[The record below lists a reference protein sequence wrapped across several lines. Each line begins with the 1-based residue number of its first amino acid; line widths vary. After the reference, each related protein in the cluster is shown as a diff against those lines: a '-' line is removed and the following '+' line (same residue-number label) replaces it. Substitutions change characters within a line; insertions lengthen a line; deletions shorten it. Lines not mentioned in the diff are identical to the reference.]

1 MHIPFFMQ
9 RKALLQKGDHMKKEN
24 VPSAEARG
32 ILYAVMVMLTF
43 LAAMALILGG
53 VYLYNRNK
61 DFYSALQGE
70 LNRGFYLTA
79 LLVLLGTSVVYT
91 PFSYGISHYF
101 LLSAE
106 GNARFSALFFLFCR
120 PLLLVKAV
128 GVSMVKKVLI
138 YLERLGI
145 LLGAALVEV
154 VLFFCFLVVMGENI
168 FAVKGDPFS
177 AAAEFMLRNPALI
190 ALSVLLWCGV
200 LLMLF
205 FSYLRY
211 ILCKYVLME
220 YPDVSVFQ
228 AVGVGKNALRGNFR
242 ATLLFYLRY
251 GASTVLYLLSF
262 GRYRRRLGGF
272 SLYARS
278 LARDGWRNYCRKRS
292 RGM

>member
-1 MHIPFFMQ
+1 
-9 RKALLQKGDHMKKEN
+9 MKKEKT
-24 VPSAEARG
+24 PWAEGRG
-32 ILYAVMVMLTF
+32 VFYAAMVMLTF
-43 LAAMALILGG
+43 LAGLALLLGG

-79 LLVLLGTSVVYT
+79 LLVLLGSSVVYT
-91 PFSYGISHYF
+91 PFSYGISRYF

-106 GNARFSALFFLFCR
+106 GEARFATLFYLFR
-120 PLLLVKAV
+120 SPLLLVKAI
-128 GVSMVKKVLI
+128 GVAVVKKVLI

-145 LLGAALVEV
+145 LLGAALGEV
-154 VLFFCFLVVMGENI
+154 LLFFCFLVVMGENI
-168 FAVKGDPFS
+168 FAVEGDPFA

-228 AVGVGKNALRGNFR
+228 AVKVGRGALRGSFF

-251 GASTVLYLLSF
+251 GASILLYLLSF
-262 GRYRRRLGGF
+262 GRYRRRFGGF
-272 SLYARS
+272 SLYARG
-278 LARDGWRNYCRKRS
+278 LAREGWRNYCRKRS
-292 RGM
+292 RGR

>member
-1 MHIPFFMQ
+1 
-9 RKALLQKGDHMKKEN
+9 MKKERT
-24 VPSAEARG
+24 PWAEGRG
-32 ILYAVMVMLTF
+32 ILYAAMVMLTF
-43 LAAMALILGG
+43 LAGLALLLGG

-79 LLVLLGTSVVYT
+79 LLVLLGSSVVYT
-91 PFSYGISHYF
+91 PFSYGISRYF

-106 GNARFSALFFLFCR
+106 GEARFATLFYLFR
-120 PLLLVKAV
+120 FPLMLAKAV
-128 GVSMVKKVLI
+128 GVAVVKKVLI

-145 LLGAALVEV
+145 LLCAALVEV
-154 VLFFCFLVVMGENI
+154 LLFFCFLVVMGENI
-168 FAVKGDPFS
+168 FAVEGDPFVS
-177 AAAEFMLRNPALI
+177 AAEFMLRNPALI
-190 ALSVLLWCGV
+190 TLSVLLWCGV

-228 AVGVGKNALRGNFR
+228 AVRVGRGALKGHFR

-251 GASTVLYLLSF
+251 GASILLYLLSF
-262 GRYRRRLGGF
+262 GRYRRRFGGF
-272 SLYARS
+272 SLYARD
-278 LARDGWRNYCRKRS
+278 LAREGWQCYCRKRS